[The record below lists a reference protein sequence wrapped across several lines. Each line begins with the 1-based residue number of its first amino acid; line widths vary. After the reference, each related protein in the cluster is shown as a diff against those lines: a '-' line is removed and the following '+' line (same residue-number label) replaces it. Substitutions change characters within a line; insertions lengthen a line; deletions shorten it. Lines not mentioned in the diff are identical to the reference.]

1 MSGAVLQA
9 GRLHA
14 RVPSGREI
22 LHGLDLSLAPGE
34 KVALVGPNGA
44 GKSSLLRVLA
54 GIWPVSS
61 GEVRVGGKN
70 LNAYRRKALARQ
82 LAYLPQQTHLG
93 FELTVKEV
101 VAQGLYSREGLS
113 PAQARAEITQ
123 AMAATGVSD
132 LARRLL
138 PSLSGGE
145 RQRVLLARAMAQGA
159 PLLLLDEPA
168 TALDIRHTLDL
179 LDLLDELSASGV
191 TLLVAMH
198 DLELA
203 ARRFDRVVVL
213 SQGRLLCDG
222 QPRTVFE
229 DPQVAACFEVEM
241 FLQKGEGD
249 QVVRLVCQKPVGR

>member
-9 GRLHA
+9 GHLHA

-22 LHGLDLSLAPGE
+22 LHSLNLSLAPGE

-44 GKSSLLRVLA
+44 GKSTLLRVLA
-54 GIWPVSS
+54 GIWPISG
-61 GEVRVGGKN
+61 GEVLVRGKN
-70 LNAYRRKALARQ
+70 LNTYRRKALARE
-82 LAYLPQQTHLG
+82 LAYLPQQTHLT

-113 PAQARAEITQ
+113 PAQARAEISQ

-132 LARRLL
+132 LSRRLL

-179 LDLLDELSASGV
+179 LDLLDDLSARGV

-203 ARRFDRVVVL
+203 ARRFDRVLVL
-213 SQGRLLCDG
+213 SQGRLLLG
-222 QPRTVFE
+222 GPPRAVFE
-229 DPQVAACFEVEM
+229 NPQVAACFEVEM
-241 FLQKGEGD
+241 FLQTDEAG
-249 QVVRLVCQKPVGR
+249 QVTRLVCQKPPV